1 MTKVAISN
9 NIASVSGI
17 LIPHATR
24 EDIPSNS
31 VINPTIID
39 STEDMTAWTITI
51 HDSRMNL
58 TTDNRYFRLIN
69 NTNRKYLTCFF
80 GMKSCLHS

>member
-9 NIASVSGI
+9 KTASVSGI

-39 STEDMTAWTITI
+39 STED
-51 HDSRMNL
+51 DCL
-58 TTDNRYFRLIN
+58 DNNYP
-69 NTNRKYLTCFF
+69 
-80 GMKSCLHS
+80 